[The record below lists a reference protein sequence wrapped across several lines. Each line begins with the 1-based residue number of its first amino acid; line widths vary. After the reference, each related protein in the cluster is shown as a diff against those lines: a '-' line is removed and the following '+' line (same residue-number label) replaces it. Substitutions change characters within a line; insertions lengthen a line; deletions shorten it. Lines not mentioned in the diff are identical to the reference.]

1 MADIGGPSLGGE
13 RHGIHRRSSM
23 PIQLNIWTLVNV
35 ITSIG
40 AVTTAPLTLPATGP
54 DVDICCE
61 GADCALIP
69 DMEATELAEVF
80 KALADPTRVR
90 LLDHLSRSVSGTAC
104 ACHLPESLGISQ
116 PTLSFHMKKLH
127 DAGLVTREKRGRW
140 VHWTVRPEALAR
152 AVAYLGLPAHGIP
165 AGGACC

>member
-1 MADIGGPSLGGE
+1 
-13 RHGIHRRSSM
+13 M

-35 ITSIG
+35 TTSIA
-40 AVTTAPLTLPATGP
+40 AVTTASSTLTALGADG
-54 DVDICCE
+54 DICCE

-69 DMEATELAEVF
+69 DTDAAGLADIF

-90 LLDHLSRSVSGTAC
+90 LLDYLSRSVSGTAC
-104 ACHLPESLGISQ
+104 ACHLPDALGISQ

-140 VHWTVRPEALAR
+140 VHWTVRPEAVAR
-152 AVAYLGLPAHGIP
+152 AVSYLGLPAHGIP
-165 AGGACC
+165 AGGSCC